1 MMVDDKI
8 VNKNNLKKR
17 IKVSSTLGFL
27 IIVSLILMM
36 LLDFKF
42 NSLNSEYKECMASNK
57 NKDEIIS
64 KDAISRVDY
73 YSDSMLGGA
82 LWKEIY
88 FKDYYT
94 SCIPPSMEFYGDL
107 KDIALLY
114 SIFILPIIIIS
125 YISTKV
131 YEIVKWYKSI
141 KKNSNQ

>member
-17 IKVSSTLGFL
+17 IKVSSDLGFL
-27 IIVSLILMM
+27 IIVSLILML

-42 NSLNSEYKECMASNK
+42 NSLNLEYKECMASNK
-57 NKDEIIS
+57 NKDEVIS
-64 KDAISRVDY
+64 NDAISRADY
-73 YSDSMLGGA
+73 YSDSMFGGA
-82 LWKEIY
+82 LWKEIH

-125 YISTKV
+125 YIFTKV
-131 YEIVKWYKSI
+131 YEIVKFHKSI
-141 KKNSNQ
+141 KINSNQ